1 MAKPNSRAEL
11 KEYSLR
17 KLGKPVI
24 EINVDDDQIEDL
36 IDDTIQL
43 FNERVY
49 DGVERVYLKYKLTQE
64 DLDNGKK
71 RNSDTTEK
79 DQNSGDNPSVT
90 AGYFVVGDSYK
101 ITSIGNTD
109 FTLIGASENTVGTI
123 FTATGVGSGTGTADK
138 CRTMDFEE
146 GRGYLTVPDHVI
158 GIIGIHPVSNSHVN
172 NMFGF
177 RYQFFL
183 NDFYNFY
190 AYDILNL
197 EMTMQY
203 IETLEFLLEGKKPIR
218 YNKIQNRLYLD
229 LDWGRVAAGDYIV
242 IDCYRALNPDTFTKL
257 YNERFVKEYLTS
269 LIKRQ
274 WGQNLIKFT
283 GIKMPGGVEF
293 NGRQLYDDAVSELD
307 KLESKMLSTYELP
320 PLDLVG

>member
-1 MAKPNSRAEL
+1 MAKPSSRTEL

-49 DGVERVYLKYKLTQE
+49 DGVERVYLKYKITQ
-64 DLDNGKK
+64 DDIDTGKK
-71 RNSDTTEK
+71 RNSDTTQK

-90 AGYFVVGDSYK
+90 SGSFVVGSSYK
-101 ITSIGNTD
+101 ITSIGTTD
-109 FTLIGASENTVGTI
+109 FTGIGASANTIGVT
-123 FTATGVGSGTGTADK
+123 FTATGVGTGTGTADK
-138 CRTMDFEE
+138 CRTLNFEE

-158 GIIGIHPVSNSHVN
+158 GIQGVLPISNTYVS

-183 NDFYNFY
+183 NDFYNFSS
-190 AYDILNL
+190 YDILTL
-197 EMTMQY
+197 EMTMQH
-203 IETLEFLLEGKKPIR
+203 IQTLEFLLEGQRPIR
-218 YNKIQNRLYLD
+218 YNKVQNRLYLD
-229 LDWGRVAAGDYIV
+229 IDWSRIYPNEYIV
-242 IDCYRALNPDTFTKL
+242 IDCYRALDPVTFTKL

-269 LIKRQ
+269 LIKKQ
-274 WGQNLIKFT
+274 WGQNLIKFS

-293 NGRQLYDDAVSELD
+293 NGRQLYDDALAELE
-307 KLESKMLSTYELP
+307 KLEGKMLSTYELP
-320 PLDLVG
+320 PLDFVG

>member
-1 MAKPNSRAEL
+1 MAKPSSRSQL
-11 KEYSLR
+11 KEYCLR

-49 DGVERVYLKYKLTQE
+49 DGVERVYLKYKITQ
-64 DLDNGKK
+64 DDIDNGSD
-71 RNSDTTEK
+71 RNTTSSATDTNLGATPAAK
-79 DQNSGDNPSVT
+79 
-90 AGYFVVGDSYK
+90 
-101 ITSIGNTD
+101 
-109 FTLIGASENTVGTI
+109 TLN
-123 FTATGVGSGTGTADK
+123 
-138 CRTMDFEE
+138 FEE
-146 GRGYLTVPDHVI
+146 GRGYLTVPDH
-158 GIIGIHPVSNSHVN
+158 IIGIQGILPISNTYVN

-203 IETLEFLLEGKKPIR
+203 IQTLEFLLEGQKPIR
-218 YNKIQNRLYLD
+218 YNKVQNKLYLD
-229 LDWGRVAAGDYIV
+229 VDWNRVAVNDYIV
-242 IDCYRALNPDTFTKL
+242 IDCYRALDPNDFTKI

-269 LIKRQ
+269 LIKKQ

-293 NGRQLYDDAVSELD
+293 NGRQLYDDALAELE

-320 PLDLVG
+320 PLDFVG

>member
-1 MAKPNSRAEL
+1 MSKPSSRTEL

-24 EINVDDDQIEDL
+24 EINVDDDQVEDL

-49 DGVERVYLKYKLTQE
+49 DGVERVYLKYKITQD
-64 DLDNGKK
+64 DLDNGKG
-71 RNSDTTEK
+71 RNTTTQKTDT
-79 DQNSGDNPSVT
+79 N
-90 AGYFVVGDSYK
+90 AGATPASR
-101 ITSIGNTD
+101 TLD
-109 FTLIGASENTVGTI
+109 F
-123 FTATGVGSGTGTADK
+123 D
-138 CRTMDFEE
+138 E
-146 GRGYLTVPDHVI
+146 GRGYFTVPDH
-158 GIIGIHPVSNSHVN
+158 IIGIQGVLPMASTYVN

-203 IETLEFLLEGKKPIR
+203 LSTMEFLLEGQKPIR
-218 YNKIQNRLYLD
+218 YNKTQNRLYLD
-229 LDWGRVAAGDYIV
+229 VDWNRVAVNDFIL
-242 IDCYRALNPDTFTKL
+242 IDCYRALDPTTFTKI

-269 LIKRQ
+269 LIKKQ
-274 WGQNLIKFT
+274 WGQNLIKFS

-293 NGRQLYDDAVSELD
+293 NGRQIYDDALAELE
-307 KLESKMLSTYELP
+307 KLESKMMTTYELP
-320 PLDLVG
+320 PLDFVG

>member
-1 MAKPNSRAEL
+1 MSKPSSRSEL
-11 KEYSLR
+11 KEYCLR

-24 EINVDDDQIEDL
+24 EVNVDDDQVEDL

-49 DGVERVYLKYKLTQE
+49 DGVERLYLKYKITQ
-64 DLDNGKK
+64 DDIDNGSD
-71 RNSDTTEK
+71 RDTT
-79 DQNSGDNPSVT
+79 T
-90 AGYFVVGDSYK
+90 
-101 ITSIGNTD
+101 
-109 FTLIGASENTVGTI
+109 
-123 FTATGVGSGTGTADK
+123 TATDNNLGATPSAKTL
-138 CRTMDFEE
+138 DFEE
-146 GRGYLTVPDHVI
+146 GRGYLTVPDH
-158 GIIGIHPVSNSHVN
+158 IIGIEGVLPISNTYVN

-203 IETLEFLLEGKKPIR
+203 IQTLEFLLEGRKPIR
-218 YNKIQNRLYLD
+218 YNKVQNRLYLD
-229 LDWGRVAAGDYIV
+229 LDWNRVRAGDYIV
-242 IDCYRALNPDTFTKL
+242 IECYRALDPNTFTKL

-269 LIKRQ
+269 LIKKQ

-293 NGRQLYDDAVSELD
+293 NGRQLYDDAIAELD
-307 KLESKMLSTYELP
+307 KLDQKMSSTYELP
-320 PLDLVG
+320 PIDFVG

>member
-1 MAKPNSRAEL
+1 MAKPSSRSEL
-11 KEYSLR
+11 KEYCLR

-49 DGVERVYLKYKLTQE
+49 DGVERVYLKYKLTQ
-64 DLDNGKK
+64 DDIDNGRD
-71 RNSDTTEK
+71 RNITTQKTDT
-79 DQNSGDNPSVT
+79 N
-90 AGYFVVGDSYK
+90 AGS
-101 ITSIGNTD
+101 TPASR
-109 FTLIGASENTVGTI
+109 TL
-123 FTATGVGSGTGTADK
+123 
-138 CRTMDFEE
+138 DFEE
-146 GRGYLTVPDHVI
+146 GRGYLTVPDH
-158 GIIGIHPVSNSHVN
+158 IIGIQGVQPIANTYVNS
-172 NMFGF
+172 MFGF

-190 AYDILNL
+190 SFDILNL

-203 IETLEFLLEGKKPIR
+203 IETLEFLVEGKKPIR
-218 YNKIQNRLYLD
+218 YNKTQNRLYID
-229 LDWGRVAAGDYIV
+229 LDWNRVAVNDYVV
-242 IDCYRALNPDTFTKL
+242 IDCYRALDPTEFTKI
-257 YNERFVKEYLTS
+257 YNERFIKEYLTS

-293 NGRQLYDDAVSELD
+293 NGRQIYDDALAELE
-307 KLESKMLSTYELP
+307 KIESKMLSTYETP
-320 PLDLVG
+320 PLDFVG

>member
-1 MAKPNSRAEL
+1 MAKPSSRTEL

-24 EINVDDDQIEDL
+24 EINVDDDQVEDL

-49 DGVERVYLKYKLTQE
+49 DGVERVYLKYKITQ
-64 DLDNGKK
+64 DDIDNGKS
-71 RNSDTTEK
+71 RNTTSQKTDT
-79 DQNSGDNPSVT
+79 N
-90 AGYFVVGDSYK
+90 AGATPGSR
-101 ITSIGNTD
+101 TLD
-109 FTLIGASENTVGTI
+109 F
-123 FTATGVGSGTGTADK
+123 D
-138 CRTMDFEE
+138 E
-146 GRGYLTVPDHVI
+146 GRGYLTVPDH
-158 GIIGIHPVSNSHVN
+158 IIGIQGVLPMASTYVN

-203 IETLEFLLEGKKPIR
+203 LSTMEFLLEGQKPIR
-218 YNKIQNRLYLD
+218 YNKTQNRLYLD
-229 LDWGRVAAGDYIV
+229 VDWGRVAVNDFV
-242 IDCYRALNPDTFTKL
+242 LIDCYRALDPNTFTKI

-269 LIKRQ
+269 LIKKQ
-274 WGQNLIKFT
+274 WGQNLLKFT

-293 NGRQLYDDAVSELD
+293 NGRQLYDDALAELE

-320 PLDLVG
+320 PLDFVG

>member
-1 MAKPNSRAEL
+1 MAKPSSRSQL
-11 KEYSLR
+11 KEYCLR

-49 DGVERVYLKYKLTQE
+49 DGVERVYLKYKITQ
-64 DLDNGKK
+64 DDIDNGSD
-71 RNSDTTEK
+71 RNTTSSATDTNLGATPAAK
-79 DQNSGDNPSVT
+79 
-90 AGYFVVGDSYK
+90 
-101 ITSIGNTD
+101 
-109 FTLIGASENTVGTI
+109 TLN
-123 FTATGVGSGTGTADK
+123 
-138 CRTMDFEE
+138 FEE
-146 GRGYLTVPDHVI
+146 GRGYLTVPDH
-158 GIIGIHPVSNSHVN
+158 IIGIQGILPISNTYVN

-203 IETLEFLLEGKKPIR
+203 IQTLEFLLEGQKPIR
-218 YNKIQNRLYLD
+218 YNKVQNKLYLD
-229 LDWGRVAAGDYIV
+229 VDWNRVAVNDYIV
-242 IDCYRALNPDTFTKL
+242 IDCYRALDPNDFTKI

-269 LIKRQ
+269 LIKKQ

-293 NGRQLYDDAVSELD
+293 NGRQIYDDALAELE

-320 PLDLVG
+320 PLDFVG

>member
-1 MAKPNSRAEL
+1 MAKPSSRTEL

-24 EINVDDDQIEDL
+24 EINVDDDQVEDL

-49 DGVERVYLKYKLTQE
+49 DGVERVYLKYKITQ
-64 DLDNGKK
+64 DDIDNGKS
-71 RNSDTTEK
+71 RNTTSQKTDT
-79 DQNSGDNPSVT
+79 N
-90 AGYFVVGDSYK
+90 AGATPGSR
-101 ITSIGNTD
+101 TLD
-109 FTLIGASENTVGTI
+109 F
-123 FTATGVGSGTGTADK
+123 D
-138 CRTMDFEE
+138 E
-146 GRGYLTVPDHVI
+146 GRGYLTVPDH
-158 GIIGIHPVSNSHVN
+158 IIGIQGVLPMASTYVN

-203 IETLEFLLEGKKPIR
+203 LSTMEFLLEGQKPIR
-218 YNKIQNRLYLD
+218 YNKTQNRLYLD
-229 LDWGRVAAGDYIV
+229 VDWNRVAANDFV
-242 IDCYRALNPDTFTKL
+242 LIDCYRALDPTTFTKI

-269 LIKRQ
+269 LIKKQ
-274 WGQNLIKFT
+274 WGQNLLKFT

-293 NGRQLYDDAVSELD
+293 NGRQLYDDALAELE

-320 PLDLVG
+320 PLDFVG

>member
-1 MAKPNSRAEL
+1 MAKPSSRTKL

-24 EINVDDDQIEDL
+24 EINVDDDQVEDL

-49 DGVERVYLKYKLTQE
+49 DGVERVYLKYKITQ
-64 DLDNGKK
+64 DDIDNGKS
-71 RNSDTTEK
+71 RNTTSQKTDT
-79 DQNSGDNPSVT
+79 N
-90 AGYFVVGDSYK
+90 AGATPGSR
-101 ITSIGNTD
+101 TLD
-109 FTLIGASENTVGTI
+109 F
-123 FTATGVGSGTGTADK
+123 D
-138 CRTMDFEE
+138 E
-146 GRGYLTVPDHVI
+146 GRGYLTVPDH
-158 GIIGIHPVSNSHVN
+158 IIGIQGVLPMASTYVN

-203 IETLEFLLEGKKPIR
+203 LSTMEFLLEGQKPIR
-218 YNKIQNRLYLD
+218 YNKTQNRLYLD
-229 LDWGRVAAGDYIV
+229 VDWGRVAVNDFV
-242 IDCYRALNPDTFTKL
+242 LIDCYRALDPTTFTKI

-269 LIKRQ
+269 LIKKQ
-274 WGQNLIKFT
+274 WGQNLLKFT

-293 NGRQLYDDAVSELD
+293 NGRQLYDDALAELE

-320 PLDLVG
+320 PLDFVG